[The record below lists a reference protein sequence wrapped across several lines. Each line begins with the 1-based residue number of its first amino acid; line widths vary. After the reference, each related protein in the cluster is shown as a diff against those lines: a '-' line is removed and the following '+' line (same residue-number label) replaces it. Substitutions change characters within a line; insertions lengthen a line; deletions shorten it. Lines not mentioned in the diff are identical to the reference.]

1 MRPGVEGGTPSGS
14 GPGPA
19 EAQPGSLA
27 PRDDTAAGGTPPTA
41 EGGRDRLGASS
52 GRWEWMGGEEARW
65 ADERGSSPSGEGPKP
80 EEALCGV
87 PPTRGD
93 IAAHRPPPAG
103 GMECGAPEG
112 GRGGPEDADTGR
124 SPVVEMRSEGGHL
137 GDGERRRQGGGP
149 GLGSAAGVVG
159 DVHPAA
165 AGGGGGEGP
174 AAELSESATPSRASG
189 AGGGA
194 LPSVASPT
202 ALVVDV
208 GIAAGE
214 AEEGERA
221 EAVGLE
227 SGRRAPRTAGLRCF
241 DFFDPIERNSWE
253 RRHALGDAGVVSL
266 GHLAVSFGSFEEL

>member
-1 MRPGVEGGTPSGS
+1 M
-14 GPGPA
+14 
-19 EAQPGSLA
+19 
-27 PRDDTAAGGTPPTA
+27 
-41 EGGRDRLGASS
+41 
-52 GRWEWMGGEEARW
+52 
-65 ADERGSSPSGEGPKP
+65 
-80 EEALCGV
+80 
-87 PPTRGD
+87 
-93 IAAHRPPPAG
+93 
-103 GMECGAPEG
+103 
-112 GRGGPEDADTGR
+112 
-124 SPVVEMRSEGGHL
+124 
-137 GDGERRRQGGGP
+137 
-149 GLGSAAGVVG
+149 
-159 DVHPAA
+159 HPAA

-214 AEEGERA
+214 AEEGGTA

-266 GHLAVSFGSFEEL
+266 WPTLQ

>member
-52 GRWEWMGGEEARW
+52 GRWEWMGGGEARW

-112 GRGGPEDADTGR
+112 GRGGPEDADTGMSSR
-124 SPVVEMRSEGGHL
+124 CDPKGGTSVTA
-137 GDGERRRQGGGP
+137 RGGG
-149 GLGSAAGVVG
+149 
-159 DVHPAA
+159 
-165 AGGGGGEGP
+165 
-174 AAELSESATPSRASG
+174 
-189 AGGGA
+189 
-194 LPSVASPT
+194 
-202 ALVVDV
+202 
-208 GIAAGE
+208 
-214 AEEGERA
+214 RA
-221 EAVGLE
+221 EALAWAVPPGWWRMCTRRQLE
-227 SGRRAPRTAGLRCF
+227 GAAVRDRPPSSPNRRRP
-241 DFFDPIERNSWE
+241 
-253 RRHALGDAGVVSL
+253 HALRAREAARCHQSHHPL
-266 GHLAVSFGSFEEL
+266 HWWWTSA